1 MDQTKLKSGK
11 YLIKDMPPTIIARI
25 MLFILFFQLMLCG
38 ATLITTLYGS
48 LRFMEYHKILPNFM
62 QRYGLFLGV
71 FIISLYATLITIIAS
86 FQIHK
91 FCFVEATRFSENLLD
106 LKLLKFELLTSSIAT
121 IGCAFILFISSFSWQ
136 KPIRDNILYAVKN
149 AINDNDYA
157 QDINTIQ
164 QRFECCGIS
173 IQGVEAHLIWL
184 YYLSPDSAFQHDL
197 YNEKGSL
204 PWSCCRSEYK
214 SMHCEQFAYERFVV
228 PFNET
233 TFLQIPS
240 YATRFKKSWKCTS
253 LADCKQKREIALNSV
268 YKRDC
273 SQAFYQ
279 AFKIGFFYLNGTM
292 LFILGLCMISG
303 LAVTNHLQT
312 ILSKKNFKA
321 ITPLLL

>member
-48 LRFMEYHKILPNFM
+48 MRFMEYH
-62 QRYGLFLGV
+62 
-71 FIISLYATLITIIAS
+71 
-86 FQIHK
+86 
-91 FCFVEATRFSENLLD
+91 FVEATRFSENLLD
-106 LKLLKFELLTSSIAT
+106 LKLLKFELLTSSITT
-121 IGCAFILFISSFSWQ
+121 IGCACILFISSFSWQ

-184 YYLSPDSAFQHDL
+184 HYLSPDSAFQQDL

-228 PFNET
+228 PLNET
-233 TFLQIPS
+233 NFLQIPS
-240 YATRFKKSWKCTS
+240 YATRFKKSWQ
-253 LADCKQKREIALNSV
+253 L
-268 YKRDC
+268 
-273 SQAFYQ
+273 
-279 AFKIGFFYLNGTM
+279 
-292 LFILGLCMISG
+292 MI
-303 LAVTNHLQT
+303 VTR
-312 ILSKKNFKA
+312 
-321 ITPLLL
+321 